1 MFDLAITLPAILASA
16 ACAAAYSSSDFFRKS
31 VPGAVSPALALFYA
45 FSLEAPVLALW
56 LALSGDTRFDIGYIL
71 PGAAVAV
78 IGLAANIL
86 YLIALRRSPISLMV
100 PLLALVPVFTA
111 IAGGVLL
118 GEWPNAQQGFGI
130 IAVAV
135 GLFLLYVPPTG
146 GFHPILVWHSF
157 AGQAGA
163 KPMMG
168 VVLLWSLSPPLD
180 KLCLAHA
187 GVGLH
192 GLIQL
197 IILASATGAWV
208 ILHGGLRAFVLP
220 KGAAKP
226 LLGVAVTA
234 GIGYG
239 LQLAAYQMTLVAM
252 VELIKRVVGLVGA
265 LIFGRA
271 YFQEPITG
279 PKLTGMAV
287 ITLGLPLVLLG

>member
-1 MFDLAITLPAILASA
+1 MFDLAVTLPAVVASA
-16 ACAAAYSSSDFFRKS
+16 ACAGAYSSSDFFRKS

-45 FSLEAPVLALW
+45 FGLEAPVLALW
-56 LALSGDTRFDIGYIL
+56 LALSGDTHIDAGYIL

-78 IGLAANIL
+78 LGLAANVL
-86 YLIALRRSPISLMV
+86 FMIALRRSPISLMV

-111 IAGGVLL
+111 IAGGLLL
-118 GEWPNAQQGFGI
+118 GEWPSAQQAFGI
-130 IAVAV
+130 IAVAL
-135 GLFLLYVPPTG
+135 GLFLLYVPATG
-146 GFHPILVWHSF
+146 GFHPILVWRSF
-157 AGQAGA
+157 ASQAGA

-168 VVLLWSLSPPLD
+168 VVLLWSLSPPVD
-180 KLCLAHA
+180 KLCLAHS

-197 IILASATGAWV
+197 FILAGATGLWLLV
-208 ILHGGLRAFVLP
+208 QGGVSAFTLP

-226 LLGVAVTA
+226 LVGVAFTA

-239 LQLAAYQMTLVAM
+239 LQLAAYQMTLVAL

-287 ITLGLPLVLLG
+287 IALGLPLVLLG